1 MTRMAVL
8 RNRKAAFLRKVQT
21 GKGLHKK
28 VQKRTVLV
36 LTWGLSGDILILFKN
51 EQLEAMS
58 MHFGASFN
66 YFDIMAAA
74 KKNYTRL
81 LEPVCQEMGLTRN
94 ELDVM
99 LFLEN
104 NPDFDR
110 AVDIVTNR
118 GLAKSHVSMS
128 VASLEERGLLERIP
142 DPDDRRT
149 IHLKLTEKSR
159 EITKVACRR
168 QKQFLDYLHQGVT
181 EEQLEMMRLFA
192 ERVHEN
198 IKNIEEVI

>member
-1 MTRMAVL
+1 ME
-8 RNRKAAFLRKVQT
+8 
-21 GKGLHKK
+21 
-28 VQKRTVLV
+28 
-36 LTWGLSGDILILFKN
+36 FKDMRA
-51 EQLEAMS
+51 E
-58 MHFGASFN
+58 
-66 YFDIMAAA
+66 YFDAMLRA
-74 KKNYTRL
+74 KKGYSRVMD
-81 LEPVCQEMGLTRN
+81 PVCREHDLTRN

-99 LFLEN
+99 LFLAN
-104 NPDFDR
+104 NPDYDR

-128 VASLEERGLLERIP
+128 VSSLEERGLLERIP
-142 DPDDRRT
+142 DPADRRT
-149 IHLKLTEKSR
+149 IHLKLTEKAK
-159 EITKVACRR
+159 EITDVACRR

>member
-1 MTRMAVL
+1 MG
-8 RNRKAAFLRKVQT
+8 RN
-21 GKGLHKK
+21 
-28 VQKRTVLV
+28 
-36 LTWGLSGDILILFKN
+36 LITN
-51 EQLEAMS
+51 
-58 MHFGASFN
+58 FN
-66 YFDIMAAA
+66 YFDTMARAQKGYA
-74 KKNYTRL
+74 RL
-81 LEPVCQEMGLTRN
+81 LEPVCKKWDLTRN

-159 EITKVACRR
+159 EITTVACRR